1 MEVDTMRRA
10 PRIELSGEDRMTLEG
25 WTRAGTTPQR
35 QAMRACLVLAAAAG
49 QENAAIAANLRVRRN
64 TVSKWRRRFAV
75 EGFAGLQDRPR
86 GTPARRY
93 DDRVKKRILDQLQ
106 ATPPAGFSRW
116 NGRLVAEA
124 LGGVSPAHV
133 WRVLRS
139 ERICL
144 QRRRSWCVSTD
155 PEFTRKAADITGLY
169 LNPPDNA
176 VVICVD
182 EKPHIQALERAQGY
196 LRFPDG
202 RAMTGF
208 SHEYTRHGTSTLFAA
223 LEVAVGRVKA
233 AHRSRRRR
241 REFLDFMNE
250 VVADQPPG
258 TDIHVV
264 LDNLSTHKPANDRWL
279 ARHPRVHFHYTP
291 THASWLNMVELWFSL
306 LSRHA
311 LRGASLRSVRQLRQ
325 LIDAYIAATNANP
338 RPFEWRKVQ
347 VFQKQLSNNI
357 ANKCH

>member
-1 MEVDTMRRA
+1 MRRA
-10 PRIELSGEDRMTLEG
+10 PRIELTAEDRATLES
-25 WTRAGTTPQR
+25 WTRASTSPQR
-35 QAMRACLVLAAAAG
+35 QVLRARIILAAAEG
-49 QENAAIAANLRVRRN
+49 QESLTIAAALCIRPN
-64 TVSKWRRRFAV
+64 TVSKWRRRFATD
-75 EGFAGLQDRPR
+75 GFAGLQDRAR
-86 GTPARRY
+86 GTPGRRY
-93 DDRVKKRILDQLQ
+93 DETVKKRILDKLKE
-106 ATPPAGFSRW
+106 APPAGFSRW

-124 LGGVSPAHV
+124 LEGVSSAYV
-133 WRVLRS
+133 WRVLRD

-155 PEFTRKAADITGLY
+155 PEFARKAADITALY
-169 LNPPDNA
+169 MNPPTNA

-208 SHEYTRHGTSTLFAA
+208 SHEYKRHGTSTLFAA
-223 LEVAVGRVKA
+223 LEVAVGRVQI

-241 REFLDFMNE
+241 REFLDFMND
-250 VVADQPPG
+250 VVAGRSEG
-258 TDIHVV
+258 TEIHVV

-279 ARHPRVHFHYTP
+279 VRHPSVHFHYTP
-291 THASWLNMVELWFSL
+291 THASWLNMIELWFSM

-325 LIDAYIAATNANP
+325 LIDTYTATTNASP
-338 RPFEWRKVQ
+338 RPFEWHKSQ
-347 VFQKQLSNNI
+347 VFQKQLTHNI
-357 ANKCH
+357 ADKRQ